1 MAKSVKTSYCK
12 HALLLSVLIGGAA
25 LTNCK
30 SVNTSENRAT
40 SKPINIP
47 NAASAPHLNI
57 SAQGTVDTF
66 GSQQDLQDAKGVVKP
81 SPPQIIKRAELALIV
96 NSLDN
101 SIRVASD
108 IVKQQQGDLLGLQ
121 DQKLPD
127 DIRHTVSMQ
136 IRVPQDRLDS
146 SLEKLAQMGTIQSR
160 SLTAE
165 DVTNQLVDYQAQL
178 RNLQKTESTL
188 LKIMERSGSVG
199 DVLKVAQELS
209 NVRQSIE
216 QIGAQ
221 LKNLQNQVAYST
233 ITLKLEEAISIRTS
247 ERTLESRVQE
257 TWNTST
263 HSVSEFSI
271 SLLSLSLWLIVY
283 SPYLL
288 LLTAAI
294 YGYNRLRRRQSQRI
308 DQLARLPNR
317 D

>member
-1 MAKSVKTSYCK
+1 MQLQRSSLVHLLKQKWT
-12 HALLLSVLIGGAA
+12 LLL
-25 LTNCK
+25 
-30 SVNTSENRAT
+30 E
-40 SKPINIP
+40 
-47 NAASAPHLNI
+47 
-57 SAQGTVDTF
+57 
-66 GSQQDLQDAKGVVKP
+66 QQKLQDAEGVVKH
-81 SPPQIIKRAELALIV
+81 SLPQLIKRAELALIV

-101 SIRVASD
+101 TIRAASD
-108 IVKQQQGDLLGLQ
+108 MVKQQQGDLLGLK
-121 DQKLPD
+121 DEKLPN

-146 SLEKLAQMGTIQSR
+146 SLGKLAQMGTVQSR
-160 SLTAE
+160 SLSGE
-165 DVTNQLVDYQAQL
+165 DVTDQLVDYQARL
-178 RNLQKTESTL
+178 RNLRKTEDTL

-216 QIGAQ
+216 RISVQ
-221 LKNLQNQVAYST
+221 LKNLQNLVAYSI
-233 ITLKLEEAISIRTS
+233 ITLKLEEAVSIRTS

-271 SLLSLSLWLIVY
+271 SLVTLSLWLVVY

-294 YGYNRLRRRQSQRI
+294 YGYTRLRRGQ
-308 DQLARLPNR
+308 A
-317 D
+317 

>member
-47 NAASAPHLNI
+47 NAASAPQLTT
-57 SAQGTVDTF
+57 SAQAKVDTF
-66 GSQQDLQDAKGVVKP
+66 VSQQDLQNAKGVVKP
-81 SPPQIIKRAELALIV
+81 SHPQLIKRAELALIV

-108 IVKQQQGDLLGLQ
+108 IVKQQQGDLLEFQ

-127 DIRHTVSMQ
+127 GIRQTVSMQ
-136 IRVPQDRLDS
+136 IQVPQDRLDS

-216 QIGAQ
+216 QISAQ
-221 LKNLQNQVAYST
+221 LKNLQNQVAYSI
-233 ITLKLEEAISIRTS
+233 ITLKLAEAVSIRIS

>member
-12 HALLLSVLIGGAA
+12 HALLLSVLIGGAV

-40 SKPINIP
+40 SKRVDIP
-47 NAASAPHLNI
+47 NAASAPILHT
-57 SAQGTVDTF
+57 SAQAKVDKFT
-66 GSQQDLQDAKGVVKP
+66 SQQDIQNTEGVVKP
-81 SPPQIIKRAELALIV
+81 SHPQLIKKAELSLIV

-108 IVKQQQGDLLGLQ
+108 IVKQQQGDLLGFQ
-121 DQKLPD
+121 DQKLSD
-127 DIRHTVSMQ
+127 GIRQTVSMQ

-146 SLEKLAQMGTIQSR
+146 SLGKLAQMGTIQNR

-165 DVTNQLVDYQAQL
+165 DVTSQLVDYQARL

-233 ITLKLEEAISIRTS
+233 ITLKLEEAVSIRSS

-294 YGYNRLRRRQSQRI
+294 YGYTRLRTRQSQRI